1 MGGKNKPPIRLCR
14 LCRVISYWTRVQ
26 FRHKQPQSRTYTAAG
41 AELFENFGG
50 LLVQP
55 EVWEYSNF
63 IEARAN
69 FFDLTAKYGG
79 NNETYFR
86 CRPDYF
92 FFYRHRDGRVLCE
105 QSRQQGRQ
113 ASFRCSQ
120 DQFHKKVQGGCVRV

>member
-1 MGGKNKPPIRLCR
+1 MGGKNKPSIRLCR

-41 AELFENFGG
+41 AELFENFGV

-55 EVWEYSNF
+55 AVGAYSNF
-63 IEARAN
+63 LEARAN
-69 FFDLTAKYGG
+69 FFDRTAKYGG

-92 FFYRHRDGRVLCE
+92 FFYRHRDDRVWCDK
-105 QSRQQGRQ
+105 SRQKESKAFFG
-113 ASFRCSQ
+113 CSK
-120 DQFHKKVQGGCVRV
+120 DQFH